1 MGFYMNLF
9 EKFGIETKNEH
20 LYDVAFTH
28 ASYSAKHDLDYNY
41 ERLEFLGDS
50 VLSLVVSEYLYM
62 KYPHFEEGNLTKL
75 RANYVCQAALIYYS
89 HELGL
94 NEHVKI
100 SEEESNLT
108 KNEIISITA
117 DVFESFLGAIFL
129 DQGID
134 FARKFVSTNIFKYI
148 DDEKVFF
155 RDYKSAIKEYA
166 DAEELEISYET
177 LNEFGVPHDKTFII
191 SILINGQEMGVG
203 KGKNKKEAQ
212 QAAAKVAI
220 EKLNIGVLNE

>member
-1 MGFYMNLF
+1 MNLF
-9 EKFGIETKNEH
+9 EKFGIETENEH
-20 LYDVAFTH
+20 LYEIAFTH
-28 ASYSAKHDLDYNY
+28 GSYSTEYHLDYNY

-50 VLSLVVSEYLYM
+50 ILSLIVSEYLYK
-62 KYPHFEEGNLTKL
+62 KYPQYEEGSLTKL
-75 RANYVCQAALIYYS
+75 RSNYVCQNALIYYS

-94 NEHVKI
+94 NEYI
-100 SEEESNLT
+100 RLYADESNLT
-108 KNEIISITA
+108 RNEIISITA

-134 FARKFVSTNIFKYI
+134 FAKEFISRHVFKYI
-148 DDEKVFF
+148 DEERVFF

-177 LNEFGVPHDKTFII
+177 IHEYGVPHDKTFII
-191 SILINGQEMGVG
+191 SILINGKEMGVG